1 MNPCDA
7 MMRLLA
13 GPCRTGA
20 VPTLPKLR
28 TPHNNQPSFV
38 TSPCVAEAD
47 ERAVPLRGLA
57 DPSRA
62 ESEEALQGPRR
73 SQSCSCS
80 VLGGGEG
87 GRERAAAWSIQ
98 SYRCLSSTQAVAWV
112 VMDPIALIDELSAGH
127 DLPGPRHVCLA
138 AMVYPS
144 SNGRR
149 RT

>member
-1 MNPCDA
+1 
-7 MMRLLA
+7 MRLLA

-87 GRERAAAWSIQ
+87 GAGKG
-98 SYRCLSSTQAVAWV
+98 RCVVYLVLS
-112 VMDPIALIDELSAGH
+112 MLIKYSG
-127 DLPGPRHVCLA
+127 GGMGR
-138 AMVYPS
+138 
-144 SNGRR
+144 NGSDRID
-149 RT
+149 